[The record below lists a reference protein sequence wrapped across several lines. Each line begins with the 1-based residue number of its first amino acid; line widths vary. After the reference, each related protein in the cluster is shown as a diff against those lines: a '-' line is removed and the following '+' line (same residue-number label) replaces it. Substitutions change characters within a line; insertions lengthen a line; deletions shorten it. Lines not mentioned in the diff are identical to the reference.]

1 MMSKARGLI
10 LKVNKLSD
18 NDALFTVLC
27 EDMTKITVIAKGIRS
42 MKHKS
47 FAAMQQFC
55 YNDFELNGS
64 SGFFSLS
71 SAALLNNFYN
81 IRSSVDKLSFGA
93 YLAEAAKVASEYLEG
108 DNEYFRF
115 LLNCLYFI
123 ENAEK
128 KAVNGDVLT
137 ELKRI
142 KGIFELKTVSDAGF
156 APSLDMC
163 AHCGAKTGLEYFDVS
178 AGGAVCKNCSGDGSV
193 RIYPKLSG
201 FMKFILAKDMK
212 TVFNTSNIDKA
223 LIEDLNYITEKYFQ
237 FRLEYYFK
245 SLDYLNK
252 VIENM

>member
-1 MMSKARGLI
+1 MMSKVRGLI
-10 LKVNKLSD
+10 LKVNKMSD

-42 MKHKS
+42 MKNKS

-64 SGFFSLS
+64 GGFFSLS
-71 SAALLNNFYN
+71 SAALLNNFYY

-93 YLAEAAKVASEYLEG
+93 YIAEAAKVASEYLEG
-108 DNEYFRF
+108 DGEYFRF

-128 KAVNGDVLT
+128 KAVGGDVLT

-142 KGIFELKTVSDAGF
+142 KTIFELKTAASAGF

-163 AHCGAKTGLEYFDVS
+163 ARCGVKTDLEYFDVS
-178 AGGAVCKNCSGDGSV
+178 AGGTVCKNCSGESAV
-193 RIYPKLSG
+193 SIYPKLLG
-201 FMKFILAKDMK
+201 YMKFILAKDLK
-212 TVFNTSNIDKA
+212 TVFNTSNIEKNLVWDA
-223 LIEDLNYITEKYFQ
+223 NYISEKYLQ
-237 FRLEYYFK
+237 YRLEYYFK
-245 SLDYLNK
+245 SLDYLKK
-252 VIENM
+252 VTENQ